1 MIYNFNNEF
10 FNLLNQLKKTNNK
23 FVLGLSGGVDSMVLL
38 HLVKNYNK
46 NCNNSK
52 IKIYPLI
59 VDHKLRIESSDEANK
74 VKLLAENL
82 GFETVIKKIENNKPT
97 GNIQNWARNKRRNL
111 LFQRCVD
118 LSANLLLAHHS
129 DDQAET
135 LFMRFAKKSGLDGLS
150 GMKSLTYWN
159 SIFILRP
166 LLTFSKKQIVTYA
179 NKNYIKFFEDPSNKF
194 YKYERVRTRY
204 YLKTIKL
211 NEWNNISKDLN
222 RFSTIANKLTRTVNH
237 LFASWTKKN
246 ILIDKSGVVRLE
258 YEGFIKLLEKSNL
271 FSINTLGKII
281 QTVGGKE
288 YPPKR
293 RKMHSLVKFLLSSQF
308 KNHTLGNVRIT
319 LKKKYIFF
327 IREQRNLKINL
338 DVKKNKKYIFDGR
351 FLLISNITGSLII
364 SADGNNS
371 DISEGSPFY
380 AFKKVI
386 NNSIPC
392 IQTLEGKR
400 IKPHLSIIDKET
412 KSYESF
418 EPNSFR
424 LCLIN
429 RVSI

>member
-1 MIYNFNNEF
+1 MIYNFNTEIL
-10 FNLLNQLKKTNNK
+10 NLLNQLKKNNHK

-38 HLVKNYNK
+38 HLLKNHTK

-97 GNIQNWARNKRRNL
+97 GNIQNWARKKRRNI
-111 LFQRCVD
+111 LFQRCVE

-150 GMKSLTYWN
+150 GMKALTYWN

-166 LLTFSKKQIVTYA
+166 LLIFSKKQIVTYA
-179 NKNYIKFFEDPSNKF
+179 NQNHIKFFEDPSNKF

-204 YLKTIKL
+204 YLKIIKL

-222 RFSTIANKLTRTVNH
+222 RFSIITNGLITRINR
-237 LFASWTKKN
+237 LFANWSKKN
-246 ILIDKSGVVRLE
+246 ILIDKSGVVRVEHEAFMQL
-258 YEGFIKLLEKSNL
+258 FEKSNL
-271 FSINTLGKII
+271 FSINILGKII

-293 RKMHSLVKFLLSSQF
+293 RKMKGLAKFLLSRQF
-308 KNHTLGNVRIT
+308 RNYTLGNVRII
-319 LKKKYIFF
+319 LKKNYIFF

-351 FLLISNITGSLII
+351 FLLISNIEGSLII
-364 SADGNNS
+364 TEEGNNS
-371 DISEGSPFY
+371 DILEGSPFY

-386 NNSIPC
+386 NNTIPC

-400 IKPHLSIIDKET
+400 IRPHLSLISKET

-429 RVSI
+429 RVFI